1 MGARRVIL
9 FLDISSTCTG
19 YAVAD
24 KGKIAGVGVKWF
36 PKEWKTPEKC
46 IEMSFWVN
54 TLCQNRNVE
63 KIVYERYSFNMKNPN
78 GALACPQIQG
88 AVFAGS
94 LGSKQLEDIT
104 PQTWRKH
111 CGLKKAKTENWK
123 QVTEA
128 HFRALYDIPEKIE
141 SNVTGNLRTTPSDYF
156 DALGI
161 CIGWHKMKGLDISW
175 EPK

>member
-24 KGKIAGVGVKWF
+24 KGKIVEVGVKWF
-36 PKEWKTPEKC
+36 PKEWGIAEKC
-46 IEMSFWVN
+46 HELRQWVYA
-54 TLCQNRNVE
+54 TFFLADLE
-63 KIVYERYSFNMKNPN
+63 KVVYERYSFNMKNPN

-88 AVFAGS
+88 AVLSA
-94 LGSKQLEDIT
+94 LGQSDRFEDIT

-123 QVTEA
+123 EVTEA

-161 CIGWHKMKGLDISW
+161 CIGWHKMNGLEISW
-175 EPK
+175 EKE